1 MRVAFLEGL
10 QRPLTWL
17 LAAPRVVGPEK
28 PLPPGPLLI
37 VGNHVTAYDGPL
49 IQYALAGP
57 LRRHIAVAMAGDMLD
72 DYRHWRNPDWPP
84 GHKGT
89 YLLGPPAYW
98 LVTAF
103 YNVFPL
109 PRQRDFQ
116 LSFAHAG
123 KAMDRGYSVMV
134 FPEGARSEGQLARF
148 RPGIGLLAKQC
159 GVPVVPAA
167 IRGLGEMK
175 AGSRRW
181 FRSGHLEVRVGEAI
195 RFSPEESEAAITARL
210 HDEVERLLG
219 GEEAS

>member
-1 MRVAFLEGL
+1 VAFLEVI

-17 LAAPRVVGPEK
+17 LAAPRVVGPAT

-57 LRRHIAVAMAGDMLD
+57 LRRHIAVAMAGDMLN
-72 DYRHWRNPDWPP
+72 DYRHGRNPDWPP
-84 GHKGT
+84 GHKGIW
-89 YLLGPPAYW
+89 LLGPPAYW

-123 KAMDRGYSVMV
+123 RAMDRGYSVMV
-134 FPEGARSEGQLARF
+134 FPEGARSEGRLARF
-148 RPGIGLLAKQC
+148 RPGIGLLVKQS
-159 GVPVVPAA
+159 GVPVVPTA
-167 IRGLGEMK
+167 IRGLGQMK
-175 AGSRRW
+175 ASRRW
-181 FRSGHLEVRVGEAI
+181 FRSGHLEVRVGKAI
-195 RFSPEESEAAITARL
+195 HFSAEESEAAITARL
-210 HDEVERLLG
+210 HDEVEHLLG
-219 GEEAS
+219 CEEAN